1 MIWRAIWPRLYN
13 YKWMI
18 RYRFTC
24 HLRLWN
30 YVMSNIRGDDMDNEK
45 LLYLN
50 LSFQVQR
57 RKTKFLYWSVHVQSL
72 LRNLIFLLII
82 SRFPNYTLKRINI
95 SKIEILVYWKPTA
108 TNPSRTVLVMVNLRL
123 SLKFHVF
130 FLMKGIDKCKLRS
143 AYMNIV

>member
-82 SRFPNYTLKRINI
+82 SRFSPNYTLKRINI

-130 FLMKGIDKCKLRS
+130 FLMKGIDKCL
-143 AYMNIV
+143 YE